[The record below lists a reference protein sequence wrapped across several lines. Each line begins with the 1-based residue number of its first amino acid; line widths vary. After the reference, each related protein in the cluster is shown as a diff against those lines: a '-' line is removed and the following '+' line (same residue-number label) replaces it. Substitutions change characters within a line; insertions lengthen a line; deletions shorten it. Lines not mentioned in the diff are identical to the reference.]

1 MTTGMQRREFF
12 KSIAI
17 GGAVAAVAGCVDKP
31 EKLIPYLVPPDN
43 VEFVPGVPLEYATT
57 CMECPANC
65 GMIVKTREARAIKAE
80 GNPDH
85 PLSRGALCIR
95 GQASLQTHYNPA
107 RYAKARRRGQD
118 GWKDISWQDAEQ
130 QFVAMLRAAGK
141 GSIVY
146 ITGNAAGSRAGFLDT
161 WLGELGAAPKVVL
174 DPLGSHSIRAANK
187 RTFGRAEIPQ
197 YRIEAATL
205 LLNFGSD
212 FLETW
217 QNPVE
222 NAKRYTEMHAYD
234 DRRKDKGKFV
244 HVGPH
249 LSLTGSNADQ
259 WVNVKPGSEAIVAL
273 ALAKGV
279 LQRRQGGVPAAD
291 RTRLAEYLKPYTFAR
306 AAKDSG
312 ADAGALE
319 KLAQEFSAASPG
331 LAIAGGTA
339 LATTGATETQ
349 VAVNLLNYVAGNI
362 GKTVVFGGGRQI
374 DPSTP
379 FSEIKKVVDRMMA
392 GEVQLLIVDGAN
404 PLYSLPGIMRFS
416 RALERVQSIVSLSS
430 AMDETTESAHLIL
443 PGQSFLERWG
453 DAFPQNGVNSLVQPV
468 MATIYPELKAAE
480 DTLLSAAKTLG
491 MKAFKGI
498 GTYRD
503 YLRGQWLAIQKK
515 VQPEMDFE
523 SFWRVSLQ
531 RGGHFSSGGA
541 STNGASANGASANGA
556 SATVSLEAGAL
567 TGRPAVVKMAGDKK
581 GMTLL
586 PVPSLRH
593 RDGRGASNPWLQ
605 EIADPITNVVWDS
618 WADINP
624 VTAKKMGIAHGD
636 QIRVRSDMGQLKLA
650 VNLHYGVNEDVIAI
664 PLGQGHTSSG
674 RNADLVGVNILD
686 LLPVAVDEPSGDF
699 AYLST
704 RVVVEATGKTGY
716 LVQTTGSPRQLG
728 RGIIQTQT
736 LEDAKAGKPP
746 DHVPGE
752 VHGERERDMYPKRE
766 NQAATP
772 GYYDPYRWGMTVDV
786 DRCTGCSACIAA
798 CYAENNI
805 AVVGKTRIGLGREM
819 SWITVQRFFEGEG
832 DNYKTL
838 MQPMFCQQ
846 CGNAGCEPVCP
857 VYATYHN
864 PEGLNAQIYNRCV
877 GTRYCSNNCV
887 YKVRRFNWFNY
898 KWDAPLHMQ
907 LNPDVTVR
915 TKGVMEKCTFC
926 VQRIRRA
933 KYAANDEGREVHD
946 GEVTP
951 ACVQTCPTNA
961 LTFGNLSD
969 ANSVVTKNAM
979 RGHGG
984 RGRVRQYEV
993 FPELRQLPAVTYLR
1007 KVTFEPI
1014 EEA

>member
-1 MTTGMQRREFF
+1 MMTEGIQRREFF
-12 KSIAI
+12 KALAV
-17 GGAVAAVAGCVDKP
+17 GGATAAVAGCVDVP

-65 GMIVKTREARAIKAE
+65 GMIVKTREGRAIKAE

-107 RYAKARRRGQD
+107 RYSSARRRGKD
-118 GWKDISWQDAEQ
+118 GWKDISWGDAER
-130 QFVAMLRAAGK
+130 QFVAMLQAAGDK
-141 GSIVY
+141 RGIVY
-146 ITGNAAGSRAGFLDT
+146 ITSNAAGSRAGFLDK
-161 WLGELGAAPKVVL
+161 WLGELGAASKVVL
-174 DPLGSHSIRAANK
+174 DPLGGHSIRAANK
-187 RTFGRAEIPQ
+187 RTFGRAEVPQ
-197 YRIEAATL
+197 YRIEAAKL

-222 NAKRYTEMHAYD
+222 NAQRYTDMHAYD
-234 DRRKDKGKFV
+234 DRRKNKGKFV

-279 LQRRQGGVPAAD
+279 LQRRSGGIPAAD
-291 RTRLAEYLKPYTFAR
+291 RTRLVKYLKRYTFAK
-306 AAKDSG
+306 AADESG

-331 LAIAGGTA
+331 IAIAGGTA
-339 LATTGATETQ
+339 LATTSATETQ
-349 VAVNLLNYVAGNI
+349 ASVNLLNYVAGNI
-362 GKTVVFGGGRQI
+362 GQTVIFGGERQI

-379 FSEIKKVVDRMMA
+379 FSEIEKVVNRMMA
-392 GEVQLLIVDGAN
+392 GKVRVLIVDGAN

-430 AMDETTESAHLIL
+430 AMDETTERAHLIL
-443 PGQSFLERWG
+443 PGQTFLERWG
-453 DAFPQNGVNSLVQPV
+453 DAFPQTGVLSLMQPV
-468 MATIYPELKAAE
+468 MATIYPGIKAAE
-480 DTLLSAAKTLG
+480 DTLLSVAKTLK
-491 MKAFKGI
+491 MNSFKGI
-498 GTYRD
+498 DTYRD

-515 VQPEMDFE
+515 VQSGGDFE
-523 SFWRVSLQ
+523 AFWRSSLQ
-531 RGGHFSSGGA
+531 RGGVF
-541 STNGASANGASANGA
+541 SANGGSGGGSGGGG
-556 SATVSLEAGAL
+556 SATVSLEPGAL
-567 TGRPAVVKMAGDKK
+567 SGRPEALKLAGDQK
-581 GMTLL
+581 GMALL

-605 EIADPITNVVWDS
+605 EIPDPITNVVWDS

-624 VTAKKMGIAHGD
+624 VTAKKMGIVHGA
-636 QIRVRSDMGQLKLA
+636 QIRVRSDMGQLNLA

-664 PLGQGHTSSG
+664 PLGQGHTNSG
-674 RNADLVGVNILD
+674 RNADLVGVNIVD
-686 LLPVAVDEPSGDF
+686 LLPVSVDQASGDF
-699 AYLST
+699 AFLST
-704 RVVVEATGKTGY
+704 RVTVEATGKTGY
-716 LVQTTGSPRQLG
+716 LVQTSGSPRQLG

-736 LEDAKAGKPP
+736 LADAKAGKPP
-746 DHVPGE
+746 EKGE
-752 VHGERERDMYPKRE
+752 EHGKRERDMYPQRE
-766 NQAATP
+766 DQAATP

-786 DRCTGCSACIAA
+786 DRCTGCSACVAA

-832 DNYKTL
+832 DQYKTL

-898 KWDAPLHMQ
+898 EWESPLHLQ
-907 LNPDVTVR
+907 LNPDVSMR

-933 KYAANDEGREVHD
+933 KYAANDEGREIRD
-946 GEVTP
+946 GEITP
-951 ACVQTCPTNA
+951 ACAQTCPTGA
-961 LTFGNLSD
+961 LTFGNLTD
-969 ANSVVTKNAM
+969 ANSEVSKKAV

-984 RGRVRQYEV
+984 KNRVRQYEV
-993 FPELRQLPAVTYLR
+993 FPSLKQLPAVTYLR